1 MRSVRLG
8 IVVLAVLALTAAG
21 CGDDDDEGGSQSTAA
36 TAASDASVSL
46 AGTCSGPTRR
56 STPSTSG

>member
-21 CGDDDDEGGSQSTAA
+21 CGGGGDEGGSQSPAA
-36 TAASDASVSL
+36 NAPSDASVSL
-46 AGTCSGPTRR
+46 ART
-56 STPSTSG
+56 